1 MAPVGQAAAQ
11 VPQDSQF
18 VLFQSL
24 PKGARI
30 VVRRPALPETS
41 VWFPAALL
49 HAPTQ
54 RWQRMQS
61 DGLKAM
67 KGLLSRI
74 SPDAGVIL
82 KGDVSTPSSRQRC

>member
-11 VPQDSQF
+11 EPQDSQF

-30 VVRRPALPETS
+30 VVRSPAFPDTR

-49 HAPTQ
+49 QAPTQ

-61 DGLKAM
+61 DGLKVRN
-67 KGLLSRI
+67 GR
-74 SPDAGVIL
+74 GFRL
-82 KGDVSTPSSRQRC
+82 KPA